1 MSEID
6 FIVKDLEIKQKAKFN
21 MIELYRTLKE
31 WFEHQGYTLFEKE
44 YNDIFNKNKRDL
56 KIKWEAHKEIDDYAK
71 FVIGIDIK
79 IKDYKILTTKT
90 EKLVEGNLNMEF
102 EAQIESDYEDKWD
115 SNSLQLFFRGIYDK
129 LINATKRERN
139 EKKLSDNVHE
149 VFNKTKF
156 FLNMY
161 KFK

>member
-1 MSEID
+1 MSEVD
-6 FIVKDLEIKQKAKFN
+6 FIVKELEIKQKSKFN

-44 YNDIFNKNKRDL
+44 YNDIFKNNKRDL
-56 KIKWEAHKEIDDYAK
+56 KLKWEAQKEIDDYTK
-71 FVIGIDIK
+71 FIIEISMK
-79 IKDYKILTTKT
+79 IKNYKILTTKT
-90 EKLVEGNLNMEF
+90 EKLVEGTLTVNF
-102 EAQIESDYEDKWD
+102 EAVIESDYEDKWS
-115 SNSLQLFFRGIYDK
+115 SNSIQLFIRGIYDK
-129 LINATKRERN
+129 LLNTTKVQKN